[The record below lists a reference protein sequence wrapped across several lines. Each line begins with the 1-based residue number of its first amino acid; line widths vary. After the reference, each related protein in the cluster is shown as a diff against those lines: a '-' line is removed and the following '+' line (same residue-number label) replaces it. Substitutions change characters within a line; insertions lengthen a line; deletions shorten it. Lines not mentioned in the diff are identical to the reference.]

1 MSDTETLTNDKKYK
15 TSQEKCKYDEGNS
28 DFPSMG
34 VELFKKI
41 NFKVALF
48 MFLIGL
54 IILSDMFIEKFIPI
68 EYQDGTNNPNTK
80 GTFLQLLVMVIL
92 YIIVDLLVQGN
103 IL

>member
-1 MSDTETLTNDKKYK
+1 MSDTETLTTDKYK
-15 TSQEKCKYDEGNS
+15 PKKDKCKYDNGNS

-54 IILSDMFIEKFIPI
+54 VILSDMFIEKFIPI

-80 GTFLQLLVMVIL
+80 GTFLQLLVMVIS
-92 YIIVDLLVQGN
+92 YIIVDLLVQGD